1 MMAVSLFR
9 DLGLKVLATALAVLL
24 WWLTVG
30 GDPVA
35 ERGLRVP
42 LEFENVPA
50 SVEILG
56 ELPDE
61 VEVRLRGPSAVLRRL
76 EAGEVTAIIDLKSE
90 RLGPRLFDMTADR
103 VRGAPPGVR
112 VTQVIPSTVSLTLED
127 AGTPRVVPV
136 VPVVEGEPAPGFV
149 VGRVVADPST
159 VAVVGPLSLLRQ
171 LTEAITE
178 PLDVTNASVPL
189 EESLTVGLADPNLRL
204 ETPGA
209 ARVTVEIVRAPVER
223 TLVEVPVRVRNA
235 PSGLSA
241 RVTPESIT
249 VTVYG
254 PPEQMRGLDS
264 SMVGAFVDLAGRE
277 AGSYNLSVEF
287 APQRAFEVTQVEP
300 TIVLVT
306 LR

>member
-1 MMAVSLFR
+1 MAIPLFR
-9 DLGLKVLATALAVLL
+9 DLGLKVLAIALAVLL
-24 WWLTVG
+24 WRTVA
-30 GDPVA
+30 GDPMA
-35 ERGLRVP
+35 ERGFQVP
-42 LEFENVPA
+42 LELENVPD

-76 EAGEVTAIIDLKSE
+76 EAGEVAAIIDLESE
-90 RLGPRLFDMTADR
+90 RWGPRLFDMTADR
-103 VRGAPPGVR
+103 VRGAPPGVQ

-127 AGTPRVVPV
+127 AGSRVVPV

-223 TLVEVPVRVRNA
+223 TLIEVPVRVRNA
-235 PSGLSA
+235 PSELSA

-300 TIVLVT
+300 TLVLVT

>member
-1 MMAVSLFR
+1 MAISLFR
-9 DLGLKVLATALAVLL
+9 DLGLKVLAIALAVLL
-24 WWLTVG
+24 WRTVA
-30 GDPVA
+30 GDPMA
-35 ERGLRVP
+35 ERGLKVP
-42 LEFENVPA
+42 LELENVPD

-76 EAGEVTAIIDLKSE
+76 EAGEVAAIIDLESE
-90 RLGPRLFDMTADR
+90 RWGSRLFDMTADR
-103 VRGAPPGVR
+103 VRGAPPGVQ

-127 AGTPRVVPV
+127 AGSRVVPV

-223 TLVEVPVRVRNA
+223 TLIEVPVRVRNA
-235 PSGLSA
+235 PSELSA

-300 TIVLVT
+300 TLVLVT

>member
-1 MMAVSLFR
+1 MMAIPLFR
-9 DLGLKVLATALAVLL
+9 DLGLKVLAIALAVLL
-24 WWLTVG
+24 WRTVA
-30 GDPVA
+30 GDPMA
-35 ERGLRVP
+35 ERGFQVP
-42 LEFENVPA
+42 LELENVPD

-76 EAGEVTAIIDLKSE
+76 EAGEVAAIIDLESE
-90 RLGPRLFDMTADR
+90 RWGPRLFDMTADR
-103 VRGAPPGVR
+103 VRGAPPGVQ

-127 AGTPRVVPV
+127 AGSRVVPV

-223 TLVEVPVRVRNA
+223 TLIEVPVRVRNA
-235 PSGLSA
+235 PSELSA

-300 TIVLVT
+300 TLVLVT

>member
-9 DLGLKVLATALAVLL
+9 DLGLKVLAAALAVLL
-24 WWLTVG
+24 WWLTVA

-76 EAGEVTAIIDLKSE
+76 EAGEVAAIIDLESE
-90 RLGPRLFDMTADR
+90 RWGPRLFDMTADR
-103 VRGAPPGVR
+103 VRGAPPGVQ

-127 AGTPRVVPV
+127 AGSRVVPV

-223 TLVEVPVRVRNA
+223 TLIEVPVRVRNA
-235 PSGLSA
+235 PSELSA

-300 TIVLVT
+300 TLVLVT